1 MWSIDANISFNRNK
15 VGGLDSDQYSDVAWG
30 IENMFL
36 VRNGEPIGTLYGYVE
51 DGFYDNEAEVR
62 ADPYYRNETDSK
74 VKSMVGEVKYKNFD
88 EDPVIDNRDRQ
99 IIGDTNPDFQY
110 GITNTLEWK
119 NWTFSFFLQGTQGN
133 DILNVNLKKF
143 DMASVDNM
151 PYFIDNILNS
161 FKNAHLNIL

>member
-1 MWSIDANISFNRNK
+1 
-15 VGGLDSDQYSDVAWG
+15 
-30 IENMFL
+30 
-36 VRNGEPIGTLYGYVE
+36 
-51 DGFYDNEAEVR
+51 
-62 ADPYYRNETDSK
+62 
-74 VKSMVGEVKYKNFD
+74 MVGEVKYKNFD

-151 PYFIDNILNS
+151 PYFIYNKQTDILKMKIKS
-161 FKNAHLNIL
+161 K

>member
-1 MWSIDANISFNRNK
+1 MVS
-15 VGGLDSDQYSDVAWG
+15 L
-30 IENMFL
+30 L
-36 VRNGEPIGTLYGYVE
+36 
-51 DGFYDNEAEVR
+51 VR

-74 VKSMVGEVKYKNFD
+74 VKSIVGEVKYKNFD

-151 PYFIDNILNS
+151 PYFIYNNHRDTFEMKIKSN
-161 FKNAHLNIL
+161 